1 MYWAVKNTNNAGNT
15 IKQRIKIISV
25 PAGNIAIGEIIVS
38 VSIGQRYN
46 PFVEK
51 FMQNPFRLS

>member
-15 IKQRIKIISV
+15 IIQRMKIMSV
-25 PAGNIAIGEIIVS
+25 PAGKIAIGEIIVS
-38 VSIGQRYN
+38 ISIGQRYN

-51 FMQNPFRLS
+51 FMQNPF